1 MLATDIN
8 IKNHKKE
15 TFEKT
20 ADNVKANGDHIVPR
34 IQEPNSEKFSTAGI
48 ARKVAFDTTDN
59 KAPVIEECTD
69 ITARPR
75 VDERAKTRVDN

>member
-48 ARKVAFDTTDN
+48 ARKVTFGTTKN
-59 KAPVIEECTD
+59 KMPAIKMCTN
-69 ITARPR
+69 IKARPSIKPNN
-75 VDERAKTRVDN
+75 V